1 MYTDADRD
9 PELKKWFRNM
19 DHYVRKCLKEKGFV
33 MQDAATDEWN
43 QLYDRGNFLLRDRYR
58 DHTNRVIDE
67 LTFLANQF
75 DADPQNKRFANS
87 VQKLFQELGNDENG
101 KPTFKPHLL
110 KDLSNVILPGAFES
124 VSYVPIPRIEYS
136 DPMIDAIVENL
147 VIESDNLM
155 PNAFEIQSDNFFR
168 WGRKT
173 VTSRNK
179 NKIMVS
185 VSGVQMDLKGK
196 KHSTRLNLFSLTPC
210 TDVSYYVKKK
220 QGFPS
225 LMDKGV
231 MDIFL
236 GGTGFGFKMAMETV
250 DSSDRQHFFKVN
262 TVAVDV
268 KSLKLKVKQ
277 SNHKLLFN
285 LFKPIM
291 LKVLTPVIT
300 KVLEKV
306 IKDNVNKADS
316 MAYEIY
322 QEAQR
327 AQNAIKDDPQNAPN
341 IYSRYVNAAQKN
353 LMQGKKKSQEA
364 SADKQVNVAMTQ
376 YDSIFKDIR
385 LPGGISTKATEY
397 KELARKGDKWES
409 PVFGLG
415 SARET
420 TDLPRVAPISR
431 KSHNTASGGVRGT
444 QNIKDGETTLG
455 SAQTRT
461 GGSSDYDQGY
471 GQGSTTGYGQ
481 GSTTGYGQSS
491 TPGYGQG
498 STTAYS
504 QGSAGYPDNTTSGY
518 GQTNGSSG
526 FSNQVNQAF
535 GNDAG
540 QDLSL
545 KDNAGT
551 VNGGLTQPSTGHTTL
566 GINNPVL
573 RGLS

>member
-1 MYTDADRD
+1 
-9 PELKKWFRNM
+9 
-19 DHYVRKCLKEKGFV
+19 
-33 MQDAATDEWN
+33 
-43 QLYDRGNFLLRDRYR
+43 
-58 DHTNRVIDE
+58 
-67 LTFLANQF
+67 
-75 DADPQNKRFANS
+75 
-87 VQKLFQELGNDENG
+87 
-101 KPTFKPHLL
+101 
-110 KDLSNVILPGAFES
+110 
-124 VSYVPIPRIEYS
+124 
-136 DPMIDAIVENL
+136 
-147 VIESDNLM
+147 
-155 PNAFEIQSDNFFR
+155 
-168 WGRKT
+168 
-173 VTSRNK
+173 
-179 NKIMVS
+179 
-185 VSGVQMDLKGK
+185 
-196 KHSTRLNLFSLTPC
+196 
-210 TDVSYYVKKK
+210 
-220 QGFPS
+220 
-225 LMDKGV
+225 

-236 GGTGFGFKMAMETV
+236 GGTGFGFKMAMETA
-250 DSSDRQHFFKVN
+250 DPSDRQHFFKVN
-262 TVAVDV
+262 TVVVDV
-268 KSLKLKVKQ
+268 KNLKLKVKQ

-306 IKDNVNKADS
+306 IKDNVNKADG

-322 QEAQR
+322 QEAER
-327 AQNAIKDDPQNAPN
+327 AQNAVKDDPSQAAN
-341 IYSRYVNAAQKN
+341 IYSRYANAAQKKM
-353 LMQGKKKSQEA
+353 MQGKQKSQDA
-364 SADKQVNVAMTQ
+364 AADKQVNIAMTQ

-420 TDLPRVAPISR
+420 TDLPRVTPVSR
-431 KSHNTASGGVRGT
+431 KPHNAASGSVRGP
-444 QNIKDGETTLG
+444 QNVEDGETTLG
-455 SAQTRT
+455 SAQSRS
-461 GGSSDYDQGY
+461 GGNSGYDQSYAQGSTTGYSQGSTAGYSQGSTPVY

-481 GSTTGYGQSS
+481 GNTTG
-491 TPGYGQG
+491 
-498 STTAYS
+498 YS

-526 FSNQVNQAF
+526 FSNQVSQAF

-566 GINNPVL
+566 GMNNPVL